1 VKKHVYHHL
10 LRHSFG
16 TAATVS
22 GYDLSALQ
30 SIMGHSSPNTTG
42 IYQHMVGEYLR
53 VQGRKLND
61 KVMQE
66 REDKE

>member
-1 VKKHVYHHL
+1 M
-10 LRHSFG
+10 RHSFG
-16 TAATVS
+16 TAATVA
-22 GYDLSALQ
+22 GHDLSALQ

-42 IYQHMVGEYLR
+42 IYQLMAGEYLR

-66 REDKE
+66 MEDKE